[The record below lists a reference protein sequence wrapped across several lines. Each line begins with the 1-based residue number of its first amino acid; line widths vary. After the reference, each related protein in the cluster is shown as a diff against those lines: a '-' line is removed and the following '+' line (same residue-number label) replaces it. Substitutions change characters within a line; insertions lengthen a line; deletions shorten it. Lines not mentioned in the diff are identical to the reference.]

1 MRLIVLFSGQGL
13 QTLAHRDEILREG
26 TPELHHALDAQFLQ
40 AGTSLATL
48 DERQLHDNAVAQVLI
63 FGLQW
68 LRWKALIRHLPR
80 PVLLAGYS
88 AGETAAYAAAG
99 MWPEAHGAFLAGA
112 RARLMSEASM
122 RLGAPAGMM
131 AVSGCDAAL
140 LAQQSSG
147 LAVHVAIRVAAQ
159 QVLVGGL
166 RADLDTLATRLAAC
180 SGAHLTPLAVHVPA
194 HTPLLQSV
202 QQPWH
207 ALLLAEPGA
216 DPHMPL
222 LSGSRVCVVRTRD
235 AALAALAEQVSTP
248 IAWEDC
254 LNMIAEYQPD
264 VLLELGPGAALA
276 KMALGH
282 GLTCPVRAVDEFRST
297 QAVLDWL
304 AGLRP

>member
-26 TPELHHALDAQFLQ
+26 TAELHRALDAQLLQ

-48 DERQLHDNAVAQVLI
+48 EERHLHDNAVAQVLI

-68 LRWKALIRHLPR
+68 MRWKALIPHLPR

-88 AGETAAYAAAG
+88 AGETAAYEAAG
-99 MWPEAHGAFLAGA
+99 MWPEARGAFLAGA
-112 RARLMSEASM
+112 RARLMSEASA
-122 RLGAPAGMM
+122 RLGGPAGMM

-147 LAVHVAIRVAAQ
+147 LDVHVAIRVAAQ
-159 QVLVGGL
+159 QVLLGGL
-166 RADLDTLATRLAAC
+166 RADLDTLATRLSAC
-180 SGAHLTPLAVHVPA
+180 SGAHPTPLAVHVPA

-202 QQPWH
+202 QQPWL
-207 ALLLAEPGA
+207 ALLQAEPGGA
-216 DPHMPL
+216 PQIPL
-222 LSGSRVCVVRTRD
+222 LCGSRASVLRARD
-235 AALAALAEQVSTP
+235 AALVALAEQVCMP
-248 IAWEDC
+248 IVWEDC

-297 QAVLDWL
+297 SAVLDWI